1 MIPLKR
7 LRNASYD
14 QGIESLADR
23 LVGGLRRAG
32 RKNLPYRKILDGDVS
47 A

>member
-23 LVGGLRRAG
+23 LVGGCEEQAEKTFHTTKFLMG
-32 RKNLPYRKILDGDVS
+32 M
-47 A
+47 